1 MKKFIFDVDGT
12 LTPSRKQIDTGF
24 FAEFLIF
31 CCKFDTYLV
40 TGSDR
45 DKTIEQVGLDIY
57 NRCKRVFNCS
67 GADIYDGNN
76 SVYRSDW
83 KPSDEL
89 ITFLNRELDRSD
101 FPTRTG
107 NHIEYRPGGIN
118 FSILGRGKHN
128 KTCFKC
134 RENYVKWDI
143 NTNER
148 VEISKR
154 IKREFP
160 DLNIQIGGQ
169 TGLDISD
176 DDKSQI
182 IKYFNFE
189 DELHF
194 FGDMMEEGQN
204 DYPLAKA
211 VQERCGKTYNVKDWE
226 ETRLW
231 VNRFSSSYASGVRY
245 N

>member
-45 DKTIEQVGLDIY
+45 DKTVEQVGLDIY

-76 SVYRSDW
+76 SVYRSKW

-89 ITFLNRELDRSD
+89 ISFLNDELDYST

-107 NHIEYRPGGIN
+107 NHIEHRPGGIN
-118 FSILGRGKHN
+118 FSILGRGEGN
-128 KTCFKC
+128 MEG
-134 RENYVKWDI
+134 REEYVKWDR
-143 NTNER
+143 NTGER
-148 VEISKR
+148 IAIADR
-154 IKREFP
+154 IKTQFP
-160 DLNIQIGGQ
+160 DLNIQIGGE
-169 TGLDISD
+169 TGLDIAD

-182 IKYFNFE
+182 IKFFNFD
-189 DELHF
+189 DEVHF
-194 FGDMMEEGQN
+194 FGDMMKEGQN

-211 VQERCGKTYNVKDWE
+211 VKERLGKTYHVKNWE

-231 VNRFSSSYASGVRY
+231 VNRFSSSYA
-245 N
+245 NDLKLK

>member
-12 LTPSRKQIDTGF
+12 LTPSRKQMHAGF
-24 FAEFLIF
+24 SAEFLIF

-40 TGSDR
+40 TGSDK
-45 DKTIEQVGLDIY
+45 DKTIEQVGSDIY

-67 GADIYDGNN
+67 GSDIYDGRN

-89 ITFLNRELDRSD
+89 ISFLNDELDYST
-101 FPTRTG
+101 FPIRTG
-107 NHIEYRPGGIN
+107 DHIESRPGGIN
-118 FSILGRGKHN
+118 FSILGRGKGN
-128 KTCFKC
+128 MEG
-134 RENYVKWDI
+134 REEYVKWDR
-143 NTNER
+143 NTAER
-148 VEISKR
+148 IAIADR
-154 IKREFP
+154 IKNQFP

-176 DDKSQI
+176 SDKSQI
-182 IKYFNFE
+182 IKYFNF
-189 DELHF
+189 DDDLHF

-204 DYPLAKA
+204 DYPLARA
-211 VQERCGKTYNVKDWE
+211 VKGRFGKTYHVKDWE
-226 ETRLW
+226 ETRTY
-231 VNRFSSSYASGVRY
+231 VSRFSSTFANGLRY